1 MINLLRN
8 CILVGAGG
16 FVGSVVRYL
25 FSIVLQQYSLVV
37 PLGTLASNLV
47 GCFLIGIIAQMSVP
61 SGLLSPEARL
71 LLAVGFCGGLTT
83 ASTLIYETAQYL
95 GDGEYFHAGGYL
107 VGTIVGS
114 MIAFYLGVVLVKILL
129 KSTGGLWN

>member
-8 CILVGAGG
+8 CVLVGVGG
-16 FVGSVVRYL
+16 FFGSVLRYL
-25 FSIVLQQYSLVV
+25 FSIILQQFSFV
-37 PLGTLASNLV
+37 PMGTLTSNLF

-61 SGLLSPEARL
+61 AGLLTPEARL
-71 LLAVGFCGGLTT
+71 VLAVGFCGGLTT
-83 ASTLIYETAQYL
+83 ASTLIYETSQYL
-95 GDGEYFHAGGYL
+95 GDGEYFHAGSYL
-107 VGTIVGS
+107 GGTIIGS